1 VLSLSQVLD
10 FPAETRNALL
20 AAAILLI
27 PLCAQLAATY
37 LVRQIRCLRVQLDNN
52 TRLTEAALAE
62 IQEHNENCT
71 DSPTERD
78 AQEV

>member
-1 VLSLSQVLD
+1 
-10 FPAETRNALL
+10 
-20 AAAILLI
+20 
-27 PLCAQLAATY
+27 
-37 LVRQIRCLRVQLDNN
+37 VQLDNN

-62 IQEHNENCT
+62 IQEHNENCN